1 MKKAKWLFLLVFSL
15 IFLALIVFTF
25 VTNPVDDHQSDSGPV
40 SEENSENESNINDGN
55 EDPEEEE
62 NPENEDSDASEEE
75 EGSVSD
81 GLREVFSG
89 VIENARNLFIRDDL
103 EVVAMGDSLTQGV
116 GDGTENGGYVGILED
131 NINDN
136 NETAN
141 FTIDNFGK
149 RGDRTDQLLARME
162 SEEISSSVEKA
173 DLVLITIGANN
184 VVQVIEDNFTSL
196 SYDDFS
202 PAREQ
207 YRDELNEILTEVE
220 RSNPDASIYLIGLYN
235 PFNQYFDNIP
245 ALAQIMNEWNTVSEE
260 VIEEYPTASFI
271 PINDVFE
278 GNESELLW
286 EEDHFHP
293 NEEGYKQMA
302 KRVLEYIRDEIEE

>member
-1 MKKAKWLFLLVFSL
+1 MKKAKWLFLLSFSI

-25 VTNPVDDHQSDSGPV
+25 VTNPIDNSQNDSETV
-40 SEENSENESNINDGN
+40 NETNEENESNIREEN
-55 EDPEEEE
+55 EDQEEEE
-62 NPENEDSDASEEE
+62 TSEDENTDAPEEK
-75 EGSVSD
+75 EGTVSD
-81 GLREVFSG
+81 ELREVFSG

-131 NINDN
+131 NINEN

-141 FTIDNFGK
+141 FTIDNYGK
-149 RGDRTDQLLARME
+149 RGDRTDQLLTRMK
-162 SEEISSSVEKA
+162 SDEISSSVEKA

-184 VVQVIEDNFTSL
+184 VVQVIEDHFTSL

-202 PAREQ
+202 PARER

-220 RSNPDASIYLIGLYN
+220 RANPDASIYLIGLYN
-235 PFNQYFDNIP
+235 PFNQYFENIP

>member
-1 MKKAKWLFLLVFSL
+1 MKKTKWLALLICSF
-15 IFLALIVFTF
+15 IFLILIIFTF
-25 VTNPVDDHQSDSGPV
+25 VSNPIDDNQTNKENEPQKEEMESDEQPREEQESEEKETEPEDSPEAEGTV
-40 SEENSENESNINDGN
+40 SEE
-55 EDPEEEE
+55 
-62 NPENEDSDASEEE
+62 
-75 EGSVSD
+75 
-81 GLREVFSG
+81 LREVFSG
-89 VIENARNLFIRDDL
+89 VIDSARNLFVRDDL

-116 GDGTENGGYVGILED
+116 GDGTENGGYVGLLED

-136 NETAN
+136 DETAN

-149 RGDRTDQLLARME
+149 KGDRTDQLLTRME
-162 SEEISSSVEKA
+162 SEEISSSVEEA

-202 PAREQ
+202 PAREN
-207 YRDELNEILTEVE
+207 YREDLDEILTRVE
-220 RSNPDASIYLIGLYN
+220 SANPDASIYLIGLYN

-245 ALAQIMNEWNTVSEE
+245 ALSQIMNEWNNVSEE
-260 VIEEYPTASFI
+260 VVEDHSNASFI
-271 PINDVFE
+271 PIEDVFE
-278 GNESELLW
+278 NNESELLW

-302 KRVLEYIRDEIEE
+302 ERVLEYIRDEIEE